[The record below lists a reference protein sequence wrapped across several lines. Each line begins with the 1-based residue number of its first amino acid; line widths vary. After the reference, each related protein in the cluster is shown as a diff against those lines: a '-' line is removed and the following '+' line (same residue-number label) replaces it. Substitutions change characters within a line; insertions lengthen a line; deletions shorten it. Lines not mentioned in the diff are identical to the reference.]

1 MSGLKVYYVNFYTYW
16 VLLITNM
23 LGMHKSNEG
32 LGCNSL
38 LENTTVVLS
47 EETIQMLFV
56 SAHETN
62 LALCIKYAAKKCVIT
77 KSLMCIEEDQSNTV

>member
-1 MSGLKVYYVNFYTYW
+1 MSGLNVYRVIFYTYG
-16 VLLITNM
+16 VLITNM